1 MTDATAIAEG
11 YIATWNERHAARRKE
26 LLARFWTDDAR
37 YADPLLS
44 GAGGEAI
51 GGMIGQFQDKY
62 AGFSFE
68 LTRQPQ
74 QVGDTMRFSWG
85 FGPSGEAFIA
95 EGTDFA
101 TLRDGRLGSVT
112 GFFDR
117 LPETH

>member
-1 MTDATAIAEG
+1 
-11 YIATWNERHAARRKE
+11 
-26 LLARFWTDDAR
+26 
-37 YADPLLS
+37 
-44 GAGGEAI
+44 
-51 GGMIGQFQDKY
+51 MIGQFQDKY